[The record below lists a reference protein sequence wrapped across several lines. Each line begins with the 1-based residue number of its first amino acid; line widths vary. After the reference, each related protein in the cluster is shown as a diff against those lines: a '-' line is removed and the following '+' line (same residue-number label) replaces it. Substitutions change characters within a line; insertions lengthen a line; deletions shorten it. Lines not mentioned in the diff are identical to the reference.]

1 MANRLLLNLD
11 AWAANLK
18 DEPIALAT
26 ATAPTVRTSASASA
40 DEVRNSYPSRETGN
54 LRAGVRVD
62 QAPDADPA
70 IAAAVVVSGA
80 PHAHLYEDGTRYAR
94 ARPTFW
100 PIVNRQAR
108 DMEQQLSAIVE
119 GRNFGVTGTAGD

>member
-1 MANRLLLNLD
+1 MANRLFLQLD
-11 AWAANLK
+11 EWKDDLQ

-26 ATAPTVRTSASASA
+26 ASAPIVRSAAQVAA
-40 DEVRNSYPSRETGN
+40 DDVRNSYPSSGTGN
-54 LRAGVRVD
+54 LRAGVRVVRVD
-62 QAPDADPA
+62 DADPA
-70 IAAAVVVSGA
+70 IAAEFVVSGA

-108 DMEQQLSAIVE
+108 DMERDVSKMVE
-119 GRNFGVTGTAGD
+119 DRNFKVNGSLD